1 MNIFR
6 ERQLGNCEYDEYDI
20 INIFRERRLGNCEY
34 DEYDIM
40 NIFRERRLGNCEY
53 DEYEN
58 QDIGFADIQ
67 TSASN
72 PEEVINIKTS
82 KVS

>member
-1 MNIFR
+1 M
-6 ERQLGNCEYDEYDI
+6 
-20 INIFRERRLGNCEY
+20 NIFRERRLGNCEY

-67 TSASN
+67 TSARN
-72 PEEVINIKTS
+72 PEEVKQF
-82 KVS
+82 